1 MPERIR
7 FYIHP
12 TAREAY
18 KQKAVQLSSRMPESS
33 VQELFYPLEPVPETV
48 QTVVTVG
55 GDGTVRS
62 VMEKLLERDD
72 PGVMLVIKGGSQNG
86 FYRSLVSE
94 GTTVQSSQIA
104 RADTTYIRL
113 FHPGMINE
121 HMFAHIAETGS
132 IIEAFCKR
140 NEALRSSKIPRAM
153 RAFVAGV
160 QTVLSEVDKNREQPL
175 LRVFATGANMGL
187 LRLFPQQELYA
198 DNLSMLSVDNV
209 SKREARAKMILFLY
223 NLVLKE
229 RALEGLAETSCAAAF
244 VIDDS
249 NQPYS
254 KVGLGGDIFP
264 LAPHVDICVRRSEK
278 PLRAA
283 ALLG

>member
-33 VQELFYPLEPVPETV
+33 VQELFYPLEPISETV

-104 RADTTYIRL
+104 HADTTSIRL

-160 QTVLSEVDKNREQPL
+160 QTIPSEVDKNKEQAL
-175 LRVFATGANMGL
+175 LRVFATGAHMGL

-209 SKREARAKMILFLY
+209 NKREARAKTLLFLY
-223 NLVLKE
+223 NLALKKKNT
-229 RALEGLAETSCAAAF
+229 RGFSR
-244 VIDDS
+244 D
-249 NQPYS
+249 
-254 KVGLGGDIFP
+254 
-264 LAPHVDICVRRSEK
+264 
-278 PLRAA
+278 
-283 ALLG
+283 